1 MHVNKPASNMT
12 QKQSSTFNL
21 WFLSDHWRSAGSA
34 ARVPAV
40 RVQEADNVV
49 PVIICA
55 SEERV
60 GATMATI
67 NSVHSNTDASVF
79 FYIVTLRDAV
89 KLTRFVA
96 CFRCKDYSFIRG
108 VKMNRY
114 ESAVGFKV
122 KDTTTPMCRP
132 LDRSK
137 CTGCTNFKIAMKKKS
152 YEDATPLLP
161 HSVFKLV
168 KVQTSAKDSRKMRHW
183 NVSQVLPTKATC
195 PTTATRLAMHR
206 QMYNQKSG
214 GDLDAMRRT
223 QSQTKSRPVV
233 SSVERCLSTVLAR

>member
-1 MHVNKPASNMT
+1 MTNVRLLNALNVNLNVNVTAINQSENVHVNKPASKMT

-21 WFLSDHWRSAGSA
+21 WFLSDHWRSASSA

-40 RVQEADNVV
+40 RVQEADKVV

-67 NSVHSNTDASVF
+67 NSVHSNTDASVL

-96 CFRCKDYSFIRG
+96 CFQCKDYSFIRG
-108 VKMNRY
+108 VKMNRC
-114 ESAVGFKV
+114 ESVISFKL
-122 KDTTTPMCRP
+122 KDTTTPICGP

-137 CTGCTNFKIAMKKKS
+137 CTGCRLQTLKSLWKK
-152 YEDATPLLP
+152 
-161 HSVFKLV
+161 
-168 KVQTSAKDSRKMRHW
+168 
-183 NVSQVLPTKATC
+183 
-195 PTTATRLAMHR
+195 
-206 QMYNQKSG
+206 
-214 GDLDAMRRT
+214 
-223 QSQTKSRPVV
+223 
-233 SSVERCLSTVLAR
+233 